1 MGRVARGLTMLYLTT
16 ILMGVG
22 HGMLFPV
29 IPLIAGEFDVQG
41 GIAAQTVTAFAAG
54 RLVGQP
60 LGGVLIDRFGTR
72 LTVTFGPVVIA
83 LAVFAGVVT
92 PWLWPLLVALFI
104 AGAADSGWMLG
115 REVAGV
121 DLVKPEQRGRLM
133 SGFMGFNSVGM
144 GIGALAGGFMGD
156 EIGFRRVFVIYTGL
170 AASVFMLGLFIPNTQ
185 GPNTQ
190 APSAQGPQR
199 SAAPSGQPREAW
211 PARLKGLFLQI
222 DPALRTTYLALVFA
236 TMAMML
242 YRMAYQGIL
251 PVYAD
256 EIGMSSREIG
266 VLFSIMTAG
275 SLVMILPAGFVVD
288 KVGRKW
294 ATVPS
299 TAIPGVAFLL
309 IPMTDGF
316 AALAA
321 IAVLMGFSNGLSLGS
336 VATSTYDV
344 VPDAARAR
352 LQAARRTFAEVG
364 AIGGPL
370 LGGILAV
377 GYGAGLAFLVYA
389 PVLLIAAAL
398 LLFVARETLVKR
410 PNPAAAPAA

>member
-1 MGRVARGLTMLYLTT
+1 MGRIARGLTMLYLTT

-29 IPLIAGEFDVQG
+29 IPLIAGEFSVEG
-41 GIAAQTVTAFAAG
+41 GVAAQTVTAFAAG
-54 RLVGQP
+54 RLIGQP
-60 LGGVLIDRFGTR
+60 LGGALIDKFGTR
-72 LTVTFGPVVIA
+72 PAVTFGPVVIA
-83 LAVFAGVVT
+83 FAVFAGVVT
-92 PWLWPLLVALFI
+92 PWLWPLLAALFI

-144 GIGALAGGFMGD
+144 GIGALAGGQLGD
-156 EIGFRRVFVIYTGL
+156 EVGLRLVFVIYTGI
-170 AASVFMLGLFIPNTQ
+170 AAAVFALGLFIPNSQ
-185 GPNTQ
+185 GPE
-190 APSAQGPQR
+190 R
-199 SAAPSGQPREAW
+199 SAAHPEAQGGNW
-211 PARLKGLFLQI
+211 LVRLKSLFLQI
-222 DPALRTTYLALVFA
+222 DPSLRTTYLALVFA

-242 YRMAYQGIL
+242 YRMSYQGVL
-251 PVYAD
+251 PVYAN
-256 EIGMSSREIG
+256 EIGLSPSDIG
-266 VLFSIMTAG
+266 VLFSVMTAG

-288 KVGRKW
+288 KIGRKW

-299 TAIPGVAFLL
+299 TAIPGVAFLF

-316 AALAA
+316 AGLAA
-321 IAVLMGFSNGLSLGS
+321 IAALMGFSNGLSLGS

-364 AIGGPL
+364 AISGPL

-389 PVLLIAAAL
+389 PVLLIAAAA
-398 LLFVARETLVKR
+398 LLFGARETLVKR
-410 PNPAAAPAA
+410 PNPAARPNALQGGTR

>member
-1 MGRVARGLTMLYLTT
+1 MGRIARGLTMLYLTT

-29 IPLIAGEFDVQG
+29 IPLIAGEFAVEG

-144 GIGALAGGFMGD
+144 GIGALTGGFLGD
-156 EIGFRRVFVIYTGL
+156 EIGFRPVFVIYTGL
-170 AASVFMLGLFIPNTQ
+170 AVSVFLLGLFIPNTQ
-185 GPNTQ
+185 GSS
-190 APSAQGPQR
+190 APSPRR
-199 SAAPSGQPREAW
+199 SASDDPPPGNW
-211 PARLKGLFLQI
+211 YVRLKGLFLQI
-222 DPALRTTYLALVFA
+222 DPALRTTYLTLVFA

-256 EIGMSSREIG
+256 DIGMSSREIG
-266 VLFSIMTAG
+266 VLFSVMTVG

-299 TAIPGVAFLL
+299 TAIPGIAFLL
-309 IPMTDGF
+309 IPMTGGF
-316 AALAA
+316 APLAA

-370 LGGILAV
+370 LGGVLAV
-377 GYGAGLAFLVYA
+377 TYGAGLAFFVYA
-389 PVLLIAAAL
+389 PVLLLAAAL
-398 LLFVARETLVKR
+398 LLFGARETLVKR
-410 PNPAAAPAA
+410 PRPAAAPAA

>member
-1 MGRVARGLTMLYLTT
+1 MGRIARGLTMLYLTT

-29 IPLIAGEFDVQG
+29 IPLIAGEFGVEG

-60 LGGVLIDRFGTR
+60 LGGALIDKFGTR
-72 LTVTFGPVVIA
+72 PAVTFGPVIIT

-92 PWLWPLLVALFI
+92 PWLWPLLAALFI

-144 GIGALAGGFMGD
+144 GIGALAGGLIGD
-156 EIGFRRVFVIYTGL
+156 EVGFRLVFVIYTAL
-170 AASVFMLGLFIPNTQ
+170 AAAVFALGLFIPNS
-185 GPNTQ
+185 Q
-190 APSAQGPQR
+190 APERGAARPEAQG
-199 SAAPSGQPREAW
+199 GNW
-211 PARLKGLFLQI
+211 LVRLKSLFLQI
-222 DPALRTTYLALVFA
+222 DPSLRTTYLALVFA

-242 YRMAYQGIL
+242 YRMSYQGVL

-256 EIGMSSREIG
+256 EIGLSSREIG
-266 VLFSIMTAG
+266 FLFSVMTTG

-288 KVGRKW
+288 KIGRKW

-299 TAIPGVAFLL
+299 TAIPGVAFLF

-316 AALAA
+316 AGLAA
-321 IAVLMGFSNGLSLGS
+321 IAALMGFSNGLSLGS

-364 AIGGPL
+364 AISGPL

-398 LLFVARETLVKR
+398 LLFGARETLVKR
-410 PNPAAAPAA
+410 PSAPAPRPARP

>member
-72 LTVTFGPVVIA
+72 LTVTFGPVVIG

-156 EIGFRRVFVIYTGL
+156 EIGFRPVFVIYTGL
-170 AASVFMLGLFIPNTQ
+170 AVSVFLLGLFIPNSQ

-190 APSAQGPQR
+190 GPTTHRAQR
-199 SAAPSGQPREAW
+199 SAGQPREAW
-211 PARLKGLFLQI
+211 HIRLKGLFLQI

-251 PVYAD
+251 PVYAN
-256 EIGMSSREIG
+256 EIGMSSSDIG
-266 VLFSIMTAG
+266 VLFSIMTVG

-316 AALAA
+316 GALAA

-389 PVLLIAAAL
+389 PVLLLAAAL
-398 LLFVARETLVKR
+398 LFFVARETLVKR

>member
-156 EIGFRRVFVIYTGL
+156 EIGFRPVFVIYTGL
-170 AASVFMLGLFIPNTQ
+170 AASVFLLGLFIPNTQ

-190 APSAQGPQR
+190 GQR

-211 PARLKGLFLQI
+211 HIRLKGLFLQI
-222 DPALRTTYLALVFA
+222 DPTLRATYIALVFA

-299 TAIPGVAFLL
+299 TAIPGIAFLL

-410 PNPAAAPAA
+410 PNPATAPAA

>member
-54 RLVGQP
+54 RLIGQP

-133 SGFMGFNSVGM
+133 SGFMGFNSVGT

-156 EIGFRRVFVIYTGL
+156 EIGFRPVFVIYTGL
-170 AASVFMLGLFIPNTQ
+170 AASVFLLGLFIPNTQ
-185 GPNTQ
+185 GP
-190 APSAQGPQR
+190 SAQGQQR
-199 SAAPSGQPREAW
+199 GGAPSGQPREAW
-211 PARLKGLFLQI
+211 HIRLKGLFLQI
-222 DPALRTTYLALVFA
+222 APTLRTTYLALVFA

>member
-156 EIGFRRVFVIYTGL
+156 EIGFRPVFVIYTGL
-170 AASVFMLGLFIPNTQ
+170 AASVFLLGLFIPNT
-185 GPNTQ
+185 
-190 APSAQGPQR
+190 QGPQR

-222 DPALRTTYLALVFA
+222 DPTLRATYLALVFA

>member
-1 MGRVARGLTMLYLTT
+1 MGRIARGLTMLYLTT

-29 IPLIAGEFDVQG
+29 IPLIAGEFGVEG

-60 LGGVLIDRFGTR
+60 LGGALIDKFGTR
-72 LTVTFGPVVIA
+72 PAVTFGPVVITI
-83 LAVFAGVVT
+83 AVFAGVVT
-92 PWLWPLLVALFI
+92 PWLWPLLAALFV

-144 GIGALAGGFMGD
+144 GIGALAGGLIGD
-156 EIGFRRVFVIYTGL
+156 EVGFRLVFVIYTAL
-170 AASVFMLGLFIPNTQ
+170 AAAVFALGLFIPNS
-185 GPNTQ
+185 Q
-190 APSAQGPQR
+190 APER
-199 SAAPSGQPREAW
+199 SAARPEAQGGNW
-211 PARLKGLFLQI
+211 LVRLRSLFLQI
-222 DPALRTTYLALVFA
+222 DPSLRTTYLALVFA

-242 YRMAYQGIL
+242 YRMSYQGVL

-256 EIGMSSREIG
+256 EIGLSSGEIG
-266 VLFSIMTAG
+266 FLFSVMTAG

-288 KVGRKW
+288 KIGRKW

-299 TAIPGVAFLL
+299 TAIPGVAFLF

-316 AALAA
+316 AGLAA
-321 IAVLMGFSNGLSLGS
+321 IAALMGFSNGLSLGS

-364 AIGGPL
+364 AISGPL

-398 LLFVARETLVKR
+398 LLFGARETLVKR
-410 PNPAAAPAA
+410 PGAPAPRPARS

>member
-156 EIGFRRVFVIYTGL
+156 EIGFRPVFIIYTGL
-170 AASVFMLGLFIPNTQ
+170 AASVFLLGLFIPNTQ
-185 GPNTQ
+185 GP
-190 APSAQGPQR
+190 SAQGQQR
-199 SAAPSGQPREAW
+199 SAAPDQPREAW

-299 TAIPGVAFLL
+299 TAIPGIAFLL

-321 IAVLMGFSNGLSLGS
+321 LAVLMGFSNGLSLGS

>member
-54 RLVGQP
+54 RLIGQP

-156 EIGFRRVFVIYTGL
+156 EVGFRPVFVIYTGL
-170 AASVFMLGLFIPNTQ
+170 AASVFLLGLFIPNTQ

-190 APSAQGPQR
+190 GPQR
-199 SAAPSGQPREAW
+199 SAPPSGQPREAW

-222 DPALRTTYLALVFA
+222 DPTLRATYLALVFA

>member
-1 MGRVARGLTMLYLTT
+1 MGRIACGLTMLYLTT

-29 IPLIAGEFDVQG
+29 IPLIAGEFSVEG

-60 LGGVLIDRFGTR
+60 LGGALIDKFGTR
-72 LTVTFGPVVIA
+72 PAVTFGPVVIA
-83 LAVFAGVVT
+83 FAVFAGVVT
-92 PWLWPLLVALFI
+92 PWLWPLLAALFI

-144 GIGALAGGFMGD
+144 GVGALAGGQLGD
-156 EIGFRRVFVIYTGL
+156 EVGLRLVFVIYTGI
-170 AASVFMLGLFIPNTQ
+170 AAAVFALGLFIPNSQ
-185 GPNTQ
+185 VPE
-190 APSAQGPQR
+190 R
-199 SAAPSGQPREAW
+199 SAAHPEAQGGNW
-211 PARLKGLFLQI
+211 LVRLKSLFLQI
-222 DPALRTTYLALVFA
+222 DPSLRTTYLALVFA

-242 YRMAYQGIL
+242 YRMSYQGVL
-251 PVYAD
+251 PVYAN
-256 EIGMSSREIG
+256 EIGLSPSDIG
-266 VLFSIMTAG
+266 VLFSVMTAG

-288 KVGRKW
+288 KIGRKW

-299 TAIPGVAFLL
+299 TAIPGVAFLF

-316 AALAA
+316 AGLAA

-364 AIGGPL
+364 AISGPL

-389 PVLLIAAAL
+389 PVLLIAAAA
-398 LLFVARETLVKR
+398 LLFGARETLVKR
-410 PNPAAAPAA
+410 PNPAAPRPAHP

>member
-54 RLVGQP
+54 RLIGQP

-133 SGFMGFNSVGM
+133 SGFMGFNSVGT

-156 EIGFRRVFVIYTGL
+156 EIGFRPVFIIYTGL
-170 AASVFMLGLFIPNTQ
+170 AASVFLLGLFIPNTQ
-185 GPNTQ
+185 GP
-190 APSAQGPQR
+190 SAQGPNTQGQR
-199 SAAPSGQPREAW
+199 GAAPSGREAW
-211 PARLKGLFLQI
+211 HIRLKGLFLQI
-222 DPALRTTYLALVFA
+222 DPALRATYLALVFA

>member
-1 MGRVARGLTMLYLTT
+1 MGRIARGLTMLYLTT

-29 IPLIAGEFDVQG
+29 IPLIAGEFAVEG

-144 GIGALAGGFMGD
+144 GIGALTGGFLGD
-156 EIGFRRVFVIYTGL
+156 EIGFRPVFVIYTGL
-170 AASVFMLGLFIPNTQ
+170 AVSVFLLGLFIPNTQ
-185 GPNTQ
+185 GSS
-190 APSAQGPQR
+190 APSPRR
-199 SAAPSGQPREAW
+199 SAASDDPPPGNW
-211 PARLKGLFLQI
+211 YVRLKGLFLQI
-222 DPALRTTYLALVFA
+222 DPALRTTYLTLVFA

-256 EIGMSSREIG
+256 DIGMSSREIG
-266 VLFSIMTAG
+266 VLFSVMTVG

-299 TAIPGVAFLL
+299 TAIPGIAFLL
-309 IPMTDGF
+309 IPMTGGF
-316 AALAA
+316 APLAA

-370 LGGILAV
+370 LGGVLAV
-377 GYGAGLAFLVYA
+377 TYGAGLAFFVYA
-389 PVLLIAAAL
+389 PVLLLAAAL
-398 LLFVARETLVKR
+398 LLFGARETLVKR
-410 PNPAAAPAA
+410 PRPAAAPAA

>member
-1 MGRVARGLTMLYLTT
+1 MGRVTRGLTMLYLTT

-29 IPLIAGEFDVQG
+29 IPLIAGAFDVHG
-41 GIAAQTVTAFAAG
+41 GVAAQTVTAFAAG

-144 GIGALAGGFMGD
+144 GLGALAGGFMGD
-156 EIGFRRVFVIYTGL
+156 EIGFRPVFVIYTGL
-170 AASVFMLGLFIPNTQ
+170 AVAVFLLGLFIPNTQ
-185 GPNTQ
+185 GPN
-190 APSAQGPQR
+190 AGPQR
-199 SAAPSGQPREAW
+199 SAAPAGQPREAW
-211 PARLKGLFLQI
+211 HIRLKGLFLQI
-222 DPALRTTYLALVFA
+222 DPALRATYLTLVFA

-299 TAIPGVAFLL
+299 TAIPGIAFLL

-316 AALAA
+316 GALAA

-364 AIGGPL
+364 AIGGPA

-389 PVLLIAAAL
+389 PVLLVAAAL

-410 PNPAAAPAA
+410 PNPAAASAA

>member
-1 MGRVARGLTMLYLTT
+1 MGRIARGLTMLYLTT

-29 IPLIAGEFDVQG
+29 IPLIAGEFNVEG
-41 GIAAQTVTAFAAG
+41 GLAAQTVTAFAAG

-60 LGGVLIDRFGTR
+60 LGGVLIDKFGTR
-72 LTVTFGPVVIA
+72 PAVTFGPVVIA

-92 PWLWPLLVALFI
+92 PWLWPLLAALFI
-104 AGAADSGWMLG
+104 AGVADSGWMLG
-115 REVAGV
+115 RVVAGV

-144 GIGALAGGFMGD
+144 GIGALAGGLLGD
-156 EIGFRRVFVIYTGL
+156 EVGFRIVFVIYTGL
-170 AASVFMLGLFIPNTQ
+170 AASVFALGLFIPNS
-185 GPNTQ
+185 Q
-190 APSAQGPQR
+190 APER
-199 SAAPSGQPREAW
+199 SAAPSATQGGSW
-211 PARLKGLFLQI
+211 LVRLKSLFLQI
-222 DPALRTTYLALVFA
+222 DPSLRTTYLALVFA

-242 YRMAYQGIL
+242 YRMSYQGVL

-256 EIGMSSREIG
+256 EVGLSPRDIGF
-266 VLFSIMTAG
+266 LFSIMTAG

-288 KVGRKW
+288 KIGRKW

-299 TAIPGVAFLL
+299 TAIPGVAFLF

-316 AALAA
+316 AGLAA

-364 AIGGPL
+364 AISGPL

-398 LLFVARETLVKR
+398 LLFGARETLVKR
-410 PNPAAAPAA
+410 PNPAAPQPARP

>member
-156 EIGFRRVFVIYTGL
+156 EIGFRPVFIIYTGL
-170 AASVFMLGLFIPNTQ
+170 AASVFLLGLFIPNTQ
-185 GPNTQ
+185 GP
-190 APSAQGPQR
+190 SAQGPQR
-199 SAAPSGQPREAW
+199 SAASAGQPREAW

-222 DPALRTTYLALVFA
+222 DPTLRATYLALVFA

-352 LQAARRTFAEVG
+352 LQAARRTFAEIG

>member
-29 IPLIAGEFDVQG
+29 IPLIAGAFDVQG
-41 GIAAQTVTAFAAG
+41 GVAAQTVTAFAAG

-144 GIGALAGGFMGD
+144 GLGALAGGFMGD
-156 EIGFRRVFVIYTGL
+156 EIGFRPVFVIYTGL
-170 AASVFMLGLFIPNTQ
+170 AVAVFLLGLFIPNTQ
-185 GPNTQ
+185 GPNAGQ
-190 APSAQGPQR
+190 HR
-199 SAAPSGQPREAW
+199 SAAHADQPREAW
-211 PARLKGLFLQI
+211 HIRLKGLFLQI
-222 DPALRTTYLALVFA
+222 DPALRATYLTLVFA

-309 IPMTDGF
+309 IPTTDGF
-316 AALAA
+316 GALAA

-364 AIGGPL
+364 AIGGPA

-410 PNPAAAPAA
+410 PDPAAAPAA

>member
-92 PWLWPLLVALFI
+92 PWLWPLLVALFV

-156 EIGFRRVFVIYTGL
+156 EIGFRPVFVIYTGL
-170 AASVFMLGLFIPNTQ
+170 AASVFLLGLFIPNTQ
-185 GPNTQ
+185 GP
-190 APSAQGPQR
+190 SAQGQQR

-222 DPALRTTYLALVFA
+222 DPALRATYLALVFA

>member
-1 MGRVARGLTMLYLTT
+1 MGRIARGLTMLYLTT

-29 IPLIAGEFDVQG
+29 IPLIAGEFGVEG

-60 LGGVLIDRFGTR
+60 LGGALIDKFGTR
-72 LTVTFGPVVIA
+72 PAVTFGPVVIT

-92 PWLWPLLVALFI
+92 PWLWPLLAALFV

-144 GIGALAGGFMGD
+144 GIGALAGGLIGD
-156 EIGFRRVFVIYTGL
+156 EVGFRLVFVIYTAL
-170 AASVFMLGLFIPNTQ
+170 AAAVFALGLFIPNS
-185 GPNTQ
+185 Q
-190 APSAQGPQR
+190 APERGAARPEAQG
-199 SAAPSGQPREAW
+199 GNW
-211 PARLKGLFLQI
+211 LVRLKSLFLQI
-222 DPALRTTYLALVFA
+222 DPSLRTTYLALVFA

-242 YRMAYQGIL
+242 YRMSYQGVL

-256 EIGMSSREIG
+256 EIGLSSREIG
-266 VLFSIMTAG
+266 FLFSVMTAG

-288 KVGRKW
+288 KIGRKW

-299 TAIPGVAFLL
+299 TAIPGVAFLF

-316 AALAA
+316 AGLAA
-321 IAVLMGFSNGLSLGS
+321 IAALMGFSNGLSLGS

-364 AIGGPL
+364 AISGPL

-389 PVLLIAAAL
+389 PVLLIAAAM
-398 LLFVARETLVKR
+398 LLFGARETLVKR
-410 PNPAAAPAA
+410 PSAPAPRPARP

>member
-1 MGRVARGLTMLYLTT
+1 MGRVAHGLTMLYLTT

-156 EIGFRRVFVIYTGL
+156 EIGFRPVFVIYTGL
-170 AASVFMLGLFIPNTQ
+170 AASVFLLGLFIPNTQ

-190 APSAQGPQR
+190 VPSAQGQQR
-199 SAAPSGQPREAW
+199 GGAPAGQPREAW
-211 PARLKGLFLQI
+211 HIRLKGLFLQI
-222 DPALRTTYLALVFA
+222 DPALRATYIALVFA

-352 LQAARRTFAEVG
+352 LQAARRTFAEIG

>member
-156 EIGFRRVFVIYTGL
+156 EIGFRPVFVIYTGL
-170 AASVFMLGLFIPNTQ
+170 AASVFLLGLFIPNTQ

-190 APSAQGPQR
+190 GPSTQGQR
-199 SAAPSGQPREAW
+199 SAAPAGQPREAW

-222 DPALRTTYLALVFA
+222 DPTLRATYLALVFA

-299 TAIPGVAFLL
+299 TAIPGIAFLL